1 MKLDAIAQHLD
12 CLLDGDGNIEIRGLA
27 GMEDAGPNEL
37 TFLSNLKYVK
47 KLKNCR
53 AGAIILSPDAPE
65 TKIPHLISK
74 NPYLSFARAVN
85 LFHEP
90 LEPTPGIHPTASIA
104 ATAQL
109 GEDYSI
115 GANVVI
121 GEDVRIGDRA
131 ILHPNTTIY
140 PHARIGDDFLAHS
153 QVVVRERSVIGDRV
167 SLQNGAVIGGDGFG
181 FAPTEDGSFEK
192 ITQAGIVILEDD
204 VDIGSN
210 TCIDRAT
217 IGETRIKSGTKID
230 NLVQIGHGSVV
241 GENTA
246 LAAQVGLAGSTKVG
260 DRVMLGGQVGAAGHL
275 TIGDDVIAIAQ
286 TGIAKDVE
294 SGSRISG
301 SPELDVRV
309 WRRNYYVLQRLPAL
323 LRRVR
328 SLERQLSEH
337 GRVKKDTEASDT

>member
-12 CLLDGDGNIEIRGLA
+12 CLLAGDGNVEIKGLA
-27 GMEDAGPNEL
+27 GIEDAGPDEL
-37 TFLSNLKYVK
+37 TFLANLKYVK

-53 AGAIILSPDAPE
+53 AGAIIVSPNAPE
-65 TKIPHLISK
+65 TKIPHLVSK
-74 NPYLSFARAVN
+74 NPYLSFARAVK

-121 GEDVRIGDRA
+121 GEGVRIGDRA
-131 ILHPNTTIY
+131 ILHPNATIY
-140 PHARIGDDFLAHS
+140 PHVQIGDDFLAHS
-153 QVVVRERSVIGDRV
+153 QVVVREQSVIGDRV

-260 DRVMLGGQVGAAGHL
+260 NRVMLGGQVGAAGHL
-275 TIGDDVIAIAQ
+275 TIEDDVIAIAQ
-286 TGIAKDVE
+286 TGIAKDVKA
-294 SGSRISG
+294 GSRISG

-309 WRRNYYVLQRLPAL
+309 WRKNYYVLQRLPEL

-328 SLERQLSEH
+328 NLERQL
-337 GRVKKDTEASDT
+337 GKDNRVKKDTGPSDT